1 MSKNKD
7 PHYTAKIEHAIAEKY
22 GKKTVENPA
31 KHWSPEKE
39 KKYLEQLKKVNE
51 NKTSNKIEQEAGFL
65 LDEKLINKR
74 KVESCQRCGTKTT
87 SLNDKIYYNKY
98 KTCERCYILYYEGR
112 PRK

>member
-1 MSKNKD
+1 MKKD
-7 PHYTAKIEHAIAEKY
+7 QNYIAGLEKAIAEKY
-22 GKKTVENPA
+22 GEEAVQNPA

-39 KKYLEQLKKVNE
+39 KKYLEQLKKANE

-74 KVESCQRCGTKTT
+74 KVESCQRCGTKIA
-87 SLNDKIYYNKY
+87 SLNDKVYYNKY
-98 KTCERCYILYYEGR
+98 KACERCYILYYDGR